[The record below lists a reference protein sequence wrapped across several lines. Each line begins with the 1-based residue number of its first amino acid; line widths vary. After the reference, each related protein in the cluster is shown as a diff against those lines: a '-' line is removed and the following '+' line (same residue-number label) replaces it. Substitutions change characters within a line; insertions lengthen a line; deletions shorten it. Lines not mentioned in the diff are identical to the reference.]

1 MDMRAKKENKVY
13 RITTEAE
20 KARYLKE
27 GFDIYNEKGEI
38 VAHSPLKKIAYGEY
52 DKLAKEKAAVEAEKV
67 ALEAEIEKLLNEI
80 EELEAK
86 ASATAEANAEKAEDE
101 AKDEKVKAK
110 TSK

>member
-38 VAHSPLKKIAYGEY
+38 VEHSPLKKIAYGEY
-52 DKLAKEKAAVEAEKV
+52 DKLKKEKAALEAEK
-67 ALEAEIEKLLNEI
+67 
-80 EELEAK
+80 EELQKQVDKLTKDNAK
-86 ASATAEANAEKAEDE
+86 LKAAAENANP
-101 AKDEKVKAK
+101 
-110 TSK
+110 SK